1 MALFDTTFAPGHAFG
16 SRPLAPGDAG
26 TDVAVLQALCN
37 LMLGSIPSPSVS
49 ASLPV
54 SGLFDASTGR
64 AVATVQS
71 YFGTAQT
78 GTVGTETFLLFG
90 QGTGPHPP
98 YGGPIYGSRRLK
110 LGDSGADV
118 TISQNR
124 LNCFHYA
131 GALGHRAN
139 GSYDTATAACV
150 IAFKKRAEELGDS
163 GFPRNTIVG
172 EPAYNASWLY
182 MAAGGRSIGPGCDG
196 LDTLFV
202 QLALQ
207 SLGYYPGPPNGYY
220 DAAARQAIQAFQSAC
235 RIAADGIA
243 GPETFYQ
250 MGLRQ
255 TPPPSPFS
263 HLLGPRPCSTVP
275 HSCAH
280 PAATAILSPG
290 AAWPEAYGAA
300 VVLKTSGA
308 FTSVDVVG
316 NSLPMP
322 SDLDSAGYVV
332 TVASPD
338 SKPLVSSR
346 LSPIPAGP
354 GAWAGHV
361 SGLGLPPME
370 KAAVSVLPPRPG
382 ECLRAALLEGVLGAP
397 EAPGCLGG
405 VDNDVDL
412 SSAAPC
418 LKEQGYSFVG
428 RYLGGPCYQF
438 TPLSLNEAQ
447 AISQS
452 GLLLVS
458 IYVGANAV
466 TSFSCG
472 VQTLAQGQQDGQDA
486 ADLARNV
493 CQPTGSAIYLNLQ
506 PSQIHGAD
514 TWLSYVQG
522 WTASIELHGYIP
534 GVYSSADQLHLIR
547 QQLWCS
553 SHLLYWVTSGPSAT
567 ASFPRPAPGDFC
579 PLPTSGSMF
588 SRYPYAAQPEW
599 TLTAPKTPR
608 ECGRSFKGTRDGD
621 TNRGGAAPRRSSSC
635 GSFLQRVSS
644 PLRYGHCP
652 STGQTYFSPL
662 GD

>member
-1 MALFDTTFAPGHAFG
+1 MALFDTTFAPGHPFG
-16 SRPLAPGDAG
+16 SRPLAPGDSG

-49 ASLPV
+49 AILPI

-90 QGTGPHPP
+90 HGTGTHPP

-118 TISQNR
+118 TILQNR

-163 GFPRNTIVG
+163 GFPRNTTVG

-182 MAAGGRSIGPGCDG
+182 MPAGGRSIGPGCDG

-207 SLGYYPGPPNGYY
+207 SLGYCPGPANGYY
-220 DAAARQAIQAFQSAC
+220 DSAARQAIQAFQAAC

-250 MGLRQ
+250 MGLHGKLLPPHPFPISWSPAPAAQ
-255 TPPPSPFS
+255 SPTP
-263 HLLGPRPCSTVP
+263 VP
-275 HSCAH
+275 IT
-280 PAATAILSPG
+280 AATAILSPG
-290 AAWPEAYGAA
+290 AACSEAYGTAL
-300 VVLKTSGA
+300 VLKTSGA
-308 FTSVDVVG
+308 FTSVDVIG
-316 NSLPMP
+316 HSLPMP
-322 SDLDSAGYVV
+322 SDLDGASYVF
-332 TVASPD
+332 TVVSPD

-361 SGLGLPPME
+361 SGLDLPPME
-370 KAAVSVLPPRPG
+370 KAAVSVFAATSWGMPSGPPV
-382 ECLRAALLEGVLGAP
+382 LEGVLDAP

-466 TSFSCG
+466 SSFSCG
-472 VQTLAQGQQDGQDA
+472 VQTLSQGQQDGQDA
-486 ADLARNV
+486 ADLARKV

-506 PSQIHGAD
+506 PSQIHSAD
-514 TWLSYVQG
+514 TWLGYVQG
-522 WTASIELHGYIP
+522 WTASIKLHGYIP
-534 GVYSSADQLHLIR
+534 GVYSSADQLRLIR

-553 SHLLYWVTSGPSAT
+553 SHLLYWVTSGRTAT
-567 ASFPRPAPGDFC
+567 ASFPPPC
-579 PLPTSGSMF
+579 PRTFLSFANLCQYVHQVPVCRTAGMDLDS
-588 SRYPYAAQPEW
+588 AQSTAGMW
-599 TLTAPKTPR
+599 TL
-608 ECGRSFKGTRDGD
+608 G
-621 TNRGGAAPRRSSSC
+621 
-635 GSFLQRVSS
+635 
-644 PLRYGHCP
+644 
-652 STGQTYFSPL
+652 
-662 GD
+662 